1 MDFDR
6 LLDGAQLSGNL
17 FVQFASNDVLEHFA
31 FAGRERGQTR
41 ADFEKFRLLSTKGVV
56 FLNRYTNGCKQVLI
70 VHRFGEEITRAAF
83 HRLHAL
89 RNVTVSGQ
97 KNNGQATA
105 SVGENALQFQA
116 ADGRHSEIEH
126 ETA

>member
-1 MDFDR
+1 M
-6 LLDGAQLSGNL
+6 
-17 FVQFASNDVLEHFA
+17 
-31 FAGRERGQTR
+31 
-41 ADFEKFRLLSTKGVV
+41 V

-70 VHRFGEEITRAAF
+70 VHRLGEEITRAEF

-97 KNNGQATA
+97 KNNGQETA

-126 ETA
+126 